1 MAEVQQQFDN
11 GNQEDLVEVTETM
24 NGNEPEK
31 RTVSPMAEEENSS
44 DSIKK
49 KVKQNN
55 DEE

>member
-1 MAEVQQQFDN
+1 M
-11 GNQEDLVEVTETM
+11 VELGETV
-24 NGNEPEK
+24 NENEPEK

-49 KVKQNN
+49 KVKQND

>member
-1 MAEVQQQFDN
+1 M
-11 GNQEDLVEVTETM
+11 EVTETM